1 MPTLLAV
8 ARYGGFTAAA
18 RQLGMSASAVSQ
30 AVRAVEMRVGA
41 PLFHRT
47 TRAVA
52 LTEAGQGFVARV
64 TPAAAEIAAA
74 IDGLRHPP
82 DTVSGRLR
90 LNVPRVA
97 LPLAVQPVLTE
108 VRRRYPDVVVE
119 IAVDDASVDIV
130 AAGYDAGVRVGS
142 MIAGDMVTVRLTP
155 PFKAVVAGAPFYLQM
170 QGRPQALADLAR
182 HDCIAYRQKASGAL
196 YRWELIDPSGRE
208 VEVDVRGGLVV
219 DDALLARDA
228 ALDGLGLAYL
238 FEPLVAPHAA
248 AGRLEVVLPWAAI
261 EEPGLFIYFP
271 SRARDLPPLR
281 AFIDCARRVLKR
293 RSTPEGRSPSS
304 DQ

>member
-30 AVRAVEMRVGA
+30 AVRAVETRVGA

-52 LTEAGQGFVARV
+52 LTEAGQSFVARV
-64 TPAAAEIAAA
+64 APAAAEIAAA
-74 IDGLRHPP
+74 IDGLRHPQ
-82 DTVSGRLR
+82 DVISGRLR

-97 LPLAVQPVLTE
+97 LPLAVQPVLGE
-108 VRRRYPDVVVE
+108 VRRRYPDVIVE

-130 AAGYDAGVRVGS
+130 AAGFDAGVRVGS
-142 MIAGDMVTVRLTP
+142 MIAGDMITVRLTP
-155 PFKAVVAGAPFYLQM
+155 PFKAVVTGAPSYFQTH
-170 QGRPQALADLAR
+170 GRPRALADLAD
-182 HDCIAYRQKASGAL
+182 HDCIAYRQKTSGAL
-196 YRWELIDPSGRE
+196 YRWELIDASGRE

-238 FEPLVAPHAA
+238 FEPLVTPHAA
-248 AGRLEVVLPWAAI
+248 AGRLEVVLPSAAI

-271 SRARDLPPLR
+271 RRARDLPPLR

-293 RSTPEGRSPSS
+293 RSTLEGRRRSL

>member
-82 DTVSGRLR
+82 DAVSGRLR

-108 VRRRYPDVVVE
+108 VRRRYPDVVIE

-130 AAGYDAGVRVGS
+130 AAGFDAGVRVGS

-155 PFKAVVAGAPFYLQM
+155 PFKAVVAGAPSYLQT

-196 YRWELIDPSGRE
+196 YRWELVDPSGRE

-219 DDALLARDA
+219 ATRCWPATPRWTAWVWLTCSSRWSRRTR
-228 ALDGLGLAYL
+228 
-238 FEPLVAPHAA
+238 PP
-248 AGRLEVVLPWAAI
+248 AGWRSCCHGP
-261 EEPGLFIYFP
+261 P
-271 SRARDLPPLR
+271 SRSRGSSSTFPAAPATCRR
-281 AFIDCARRVLKR
+281 CA
-293 RSTPEGRSPSS
+293 PSS
-304 DQ
+304 TAPGAS